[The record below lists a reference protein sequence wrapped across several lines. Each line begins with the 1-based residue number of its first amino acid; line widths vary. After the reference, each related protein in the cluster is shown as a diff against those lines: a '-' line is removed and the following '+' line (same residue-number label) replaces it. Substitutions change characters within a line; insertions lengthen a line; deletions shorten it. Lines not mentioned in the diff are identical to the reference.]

1 MNTQWFEATPK
12 RTNLRRSPTNFT
24 SGLSRHSLSRTRA
37 STCSAGNEHMDQH
50 KWKDI
55 VCCLLRPVSITY
67 MTPSNDTP
75 HPSCHL
81 TGIQSECTN
90 HMHALFP
97 SRTATATVI
106 VTLAMKKRRD
116 LSAIFSHAWQ
126 RKCYGRPSQPWLQ
139 SNRVKFHAP
148 LPKRSA
154 FCTTLSTQRSRN
166 CHCLTSRFPTR
177 PHEFTWHLL
186 TLPLRREPTH
196 RHQRCF
202 RHNTRAHSTTS
213 FCLPSPT
220 SCSRHFLL
228 KTFQA
233 GSCLN
238 PQFACRLLTDTTL
251 MIHPHN
257 STSHIYLPQTVRLQL
272 KSHVS
277 SRLPRAPA
285 SSKTLWR
292 QSRRR
297 LA

>member
-1 MNTQWFEATPK
+1 
-12 RTNLRRSPTNFT
+12 
-24 SGLSRHSLSRTRA
+24 
-37 STCSAGNEHMDQH
+37 MDQH

-213 FCLPSPT
+213 FCLRSPT